1 MHVNLPN
8 GITLVRLCSLPVVL
22 WLMWPGRATPTG
34 VFWAAVVY
42 VLAGI
47 GDVVDGALA
56 RRTGQV
62 TKLGKFLDPLV
73 DKLFYLVVLIGL
85 LQLPGPWVPPWVVML
100 NLIREL
106 GITGLRGIA
115 IGEGIV
121 IAAGQGG
128 KLKTSFAT
136 AGIVALILHYPVL
149 VDFGFVA
156 FVVDSASVGLVL
168 TYISLVISFV
178 SAAAYVVDFLGALS
192 RIDPPMVRK
201 ATGP

>member
-1 MHVNLPN
+1 MRVNLPN
-8 GITLVRLCSLPVVL
+8 GITLVRLSSLPLVL
-22 WLMWPGRATPTG
+22 WLMWPGRATPKG

-100 NLIREL
+100 HLVREL

-115 IGEGIV
+115 VGEGIV

-128 KLKTSFAT
+128 KWKTSFAT

-149 VDFGFVA
+149 VDFGIAA
-156 FVVDSASVGLVL
+156 FVVDASAVGLVL
-168 TYISLVISFV
+168 TYISLVISWL
-178 SAAAYVVDFLGALS
+178 SAAVYVAEFLRALA
-192 RIDPPMVRK
+192 RIDPPMVQK
-201 ATGP
+201 ATS